1 MIINDPATR
10 AQHEAVRNNVGW
22 YCWTH
27 FMLQVTGED
36 APAFLDKIYTSS
48 IAGMKVGRAKYTT
61 MLNEDGIILDD
72 VIVFHIEENKYW
84 ISTLH
89 LNNVL
94 IPWLKAKKGESKVEY
109 EDITNTVEMYAVQG
123 PKSRDLLNAFLAD
136 KVDDQKFFT
145 IRDNKI
151 NNIPVKV
158 ARSGYTGELGYEIY
172 VAPENT
178 GLVETKLAD
187 CGKAF
192 GAIQVT
198 EFQVKV
204 WTLPSEKGY
213 NLMSDLRGTNPLEVG
228 FESSIDWSK
237 DFIGKAALEKVKEE
251 GPKRHLLGFIV
262 DDNDA
267 GHIEAMNRGSF
278 GAVVKV
284 NDQTVGRV
292 TKFVYSYTLGK
303 NIGFALVDHMIT
315 KVGDRVMISG
325 QAATLTDRVWHDA
338 ENSRPLTK

>member
-36 APAFLDKIYTSS
+36 APAFLDKIYTSP

-61 MLNEDGIILDD
+61 MLNEEGIIIDD
-72 VIVFHIEENKYW
+72 VIVFRIEEKKFW

-94 IPWLKAKKGESKVEY
+94 IPWLNTHKGENNVEY
-109 EDITNTVEMYAVQG
+109 EDITSNTEMYAVQG
-123 PKSRDLLNAFLAD
+123 PKSRDLINSFLAE

-151 NNIPVKV
+151 NDIPVKV

-172 VAPENT
+172 VAPEHI
-178 GLVETKLAD
+178 GLLETKLTE

-213 NLMSDLRGTNPLEVG
+213 NLMSDLRGANPLEVG
-228 FESSIDWSK
+228 FDDAIDWSK
-237 DFIGKAALEKVKEE
+237 DFIGKPALEKVKEE
-251 GPKRHLLGFIV
+251 GPKRHMLGFIV

-284 NDQTVGRV
+284 NDQAVGRV
-292 TKFVYSYTLGK
+292 TKFVYSYTLDK
-303 NIGFALVDHMIT
+303 NIGFALVDNVQA

-325 QAATLTDRVWHDA
+325 QAATLTERVWHDA
-338 ENSRPLTK
+338 ENRRPLAK